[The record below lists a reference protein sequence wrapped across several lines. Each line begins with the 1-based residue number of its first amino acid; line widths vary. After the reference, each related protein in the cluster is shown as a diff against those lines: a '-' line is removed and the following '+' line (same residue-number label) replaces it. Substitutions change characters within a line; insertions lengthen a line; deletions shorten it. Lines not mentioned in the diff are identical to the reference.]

1 MGGCHA
7 CVCRYMMQEG
17 GGVLALWSGFTPRAA
32 RTIGAAFLLNYVRDT
47 SIDALEA
54 RHEAAAKAV

>member
-1 MGGCHA
+1 
-7 CVCRYMMQEG
+7 MQEG